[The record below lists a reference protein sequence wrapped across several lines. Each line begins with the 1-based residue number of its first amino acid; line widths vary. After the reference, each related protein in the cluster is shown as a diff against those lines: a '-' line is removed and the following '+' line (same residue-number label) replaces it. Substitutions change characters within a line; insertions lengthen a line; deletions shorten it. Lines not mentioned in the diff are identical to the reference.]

1 MSKPP
6 GRNVGL
12 VGGIASGKSLAAAWF
27 ARQGWTVV
35 DADRVAHGLYAP
47 GTALASEIVR
57 AFGDSVRASDGGV
70 DRKALGN
77 IVFGDPDL
85 LQRLEALVH
94 PALRQSLME
103 RMDRAEAEGE
113 FLVLEMA
120 LLSRWPAMAQRL
132 DDVVGIS
139 APEETRL
146 ARLMARNGL
155 SLEAAAARMARQGS
169 EEGLLACAT
178 LVVRNEGTLEDLEDQ
193 LSERFGTRS

>member
-1 MSKPP
+1 MNPSP
-6 GRNVGL
+6 GRRIGL

-27 ARQGWTVV
+27 ARQGWNVV

-57 AFGDSVRASDGGV
+57 AFGDSVRAADGGV
-70 DRKALGN
+70 DRKALGA
-77 IVFGDPDL
+77 IVFGDPVR

-94 PALRQSLME
+94 PALRQTLME
-103 RMDRAEAEGE
+103 RLDHAEAEGE
-113 FLVLEMA
+113 SLVLEMA
-120 LLSRWPAMAQRL
+120 LLSRWPAMARRL

-146 ARLMARNGL
+146 ARLQARNGL
-155 SLEAAAARMARQGS
+155 SPEEGRERLARQGS
-169 EEGLLACAT
+169 EAGLLACAT
-178 LVVRNEGTLEDLEDQ
+178 VVVRNDGTVGDLEER

>member
-1 MSKPP
+1 VSKPP